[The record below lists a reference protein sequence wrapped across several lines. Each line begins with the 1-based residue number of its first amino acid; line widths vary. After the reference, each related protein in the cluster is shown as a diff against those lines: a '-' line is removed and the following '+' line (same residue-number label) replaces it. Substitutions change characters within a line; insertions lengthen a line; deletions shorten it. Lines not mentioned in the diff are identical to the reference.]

1 MQIAIVG
8 TGRVGQALA
17 DRWAAAGHEIVF
29 GSRTPETAT
38 LAHHV
43 AAAADA
49 AASAEV
55 IVNATPG
62 SASLETLSALPADA
76 VAGKVLIDVANAL
89 SPSFELLY
97 PNSSLGERLQAA
109 LPGARVV
116 KTMNTARI
124 TVVVDP
130 SLVGPS
136 NLFLSGDDPAAKET
150 VRGLLGDF
158 GWPEEAIIDLGGIVT
173 ARGTEH
179 LFPLFVALMQARS
192 GMPMNLRV
200 VD

>member
-1 MQIAIVG
+1 MEIAIIG
-8 TGRVGQALA
+8 TGTVGQALA
-17 DRWAAAGHEIVF
+17 DRWAAAGHELVF
-29 GSRTPETAT
+29 GSRRPEATT
-38 LAHHV
+38 LAHRV
-43 AAAADA
+43 APLADA

-62 SASLETLSALPADA
+62 AASLEVLNALPAEA
-76 VAGKVLIDVANAL
+76 IAGKVLIDVANAL
-89 SPSFELLY
+89 TPGLELRY

-116 KTMNTARI
+116 KTMNTAQI
-124 TVVVDP
+124 SVIVDP

-136 NLFLSGDDPAAKET
+136 NLFVSGDDPAAKET
-150 VRGLLGDF
+150 VRGLVGDF
-158 GWPEEAIIDLGGIVT
+158 GWPEDAIIDLGGITT

-179 LFPLFVALMQARS
+179 LFLLSVSLMQARS
-192 GMPMNLRV
+192 GKPMNLRV